1 MLFPKYFCRVDD
13 YGVKSKVAFDIAND
27 GYKSEQ
33 ESIYFIR
40 EMLSI
45 KQEVVKTSKVVEMS
59 PPPPLSSSASE
70 AVKKE
75 CKLPKKPSASTK
87 LLLKLH

>member
-13 YGVKSKVAFDIAND
+13 YGVKSKAAFDIAYD
-27 GYKSEQ
+27 SYKSEQ
-33 ESIYFIR
+33 ESNFIR
-40 EMLSI
+40 EMLLI